1 MRLCLDLLMAAIASA
16 LAGPP
21 SKVKLVAF
29 DLDGT
34 LLNTDHQLS
43 AVTLGKL
50 RELHALGVPLAFAT
64 GRSGP
69 AVYEHVAALR
79 LEGGPLPCVCYNG
92 GVCFEFP
99 QPCADGADARDRKT
113 ILFASPIP
121 LDDAAAV
128 VAYAAA
134 EGLLVQYYVG
144 DDIFVSPRSD
154 AHLDLVRRYGELT
167 GATHAHVDA
176 YPSDLEP
183 AKMLLMT
190 DDPDAVLAK
199 VLAAQASGALPA
211 ALTPIRGSPPFFVEL
226 LRGDVCKG
234 NGLKRLCELRGIDAA
249 DTVAFGD
256 GENDVEFVHDAGLG
270 VAMKNGRDAVKSVAG
285 RVTTRTNA
293 EDGVAHELSM
303 LQAEGVLP
311 STATW
316 YDDTTS

>member
-1 MRLCLDLLMAAIASA
+1 MRLCLNLLMAAIASA

-50 RELHALGVPLAFAT
+50 RELHALGA
-64 GRSGP
+64 
-69 AVYEHVAALR
+69 
-79 LEGGPLPCVCYNG
+79 GPLPCVCYNG

-134 EGLLVQYYVG
+134 KGLLVQYYVG

-199 VLAAQASGALPA
+199 VVAAQASGALPA

-249 DTVAFGD
+249 DAVAFGD
-256 GENDVEFVHDAGLG
+256 GENDVEFVSFAGVG
-270 VAMKNGRDAVKSVAG
+270 IAMKNGRDAVKAVAD
-285 RVTTRTNA
+285 R
-293 EDGVAHELSM
+293 
-303 LQAEGVLP
+303 
-311 STATW
+311 
-316 YDDTTS
+316 

>member
-1 MRLCLDLLMAAIASA
+1 MMNSSCFVALFFRRVDALHAPVPQSPHGGHRKRPCGAAI
-16 LAGPP
+16 
-21 SKVKLVAF
+21 KVKLVAF

-79 LEGGPLPCVCYNG
+79 LDGGPLPCVCYNG

-199 VLAAQASGALPA
+199 
-211 ALTPIRGSPPFFVEL
+211 L

-234 NGLKRLCELRGIDAA
+234 NGLKRLCELRASTPRA
-249 DTVAFGD
+249 RAFGD
-256 GENDVEFVHDAGLG
+256 GENDVEFVSFAGVG
-270 VAMKNGRDAVKSVAG
+270 IAMKNGRDA
-285 RVTTRTNA
+285 
-293 EDGVAHELSM
+293 
-303 LQAEGVLP
+303 AEGLP
-311 STATW
+311 RE
-316 YDDTTS
+316 